1 MEAYQLRSIAGNV
14 LLETTVISSTFI
26 SWLISFLFIY
36 LPTSGFIKQNLFL
49 NVNFQ
54 QKLIFFMVT
63 TALASSAL
71 LIKGI
76 QLIRKPNSK
85 SAIPKQN
92 KSIYDLNKNS

>member
-1 MEAYQLRSIAGNV
+1 MKSITGNA
-14 LLETTVISSTFI
+14 LLETTIISSTFI

-54 QKLIFFMVT
+54 QKLIFFLIT

-76 QLIRKPNSK
+76 QLLRSSNPK
-85 SAIPKQN
+85 SATSKQG